1 MTEPDPQL
9 EELAE
14 QRAMLRAAYAEFD
27 LVDEFAGVNQHL
39 DQLIAGLE
47 DIGRE
52 LDDALARLDDAEQ
65 VDDPISEL
73 PS

>member
-1 MTEPDPQL
+1 M

>member
-1 MTEPDPQL
+1 
-9 EELAE
+9 
-14 QRAMLRAAYAEFD
+14 MLRAMHAEFD

-39 DQLIAGLE
+39 DQLIAGLD

-52 LDDALARLDDAEQ
+52 LDAALARLDDAEQ
-65 VDDPISEL
+65 ADDPISEL